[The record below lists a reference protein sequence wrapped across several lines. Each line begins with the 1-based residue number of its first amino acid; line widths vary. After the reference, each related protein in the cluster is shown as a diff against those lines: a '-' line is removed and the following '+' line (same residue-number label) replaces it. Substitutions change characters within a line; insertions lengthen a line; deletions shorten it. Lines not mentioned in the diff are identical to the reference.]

1 MDQRK
6 SALSAWARRCLEELA
21 GLRPESEIARALA
34 QAPVETVSGDASFR
48 RYFRIRL
55 NGSLLRRGGVVVE
68 QQQPLDELL
77 NASSFVLV
85 DAPPA
90 HEDCQKFVH
99 IARLLRAAGL
109 LTPRVIQVNYEK
121 GFMLLE
127 DFGDT
132 LYLPQL
138 EDSKASGDAAADM
151 LYQAAMAALIELQ
164 ARGKGGELAPYDRA
178 LLRRE
183 MALFDEW
190 FCERFL
196 GLELSAQEK
205 TLLDATWTFLE
216 DAALAQAQ
224 VCVHRDY
231 HSRNLMILH
240 DDIAHAPGVID
251 FQDAVLG
258 ACTYDLVSLLRDCY
272 IVWPQERVRDWA
284 LQFREKALLRGII
297 SAGDEA
303 GFLRDFDLMGLQRHI
318 KVIGIFCRLNLRDGK
333 VRYMGDVPLVIDYV
347 LRVAAMHP
355 EMSPFL
361 DWFRNKVL
369 PIALPKLRAFSEQDL
384 L

>member
-1 MDQRK
+1 M
-6 SALSAWARRCLEELA
+6 ARV
-21 GLRPESEIARALA
+21 LA

-90 HEDCQKFVH
+90 HEDCQKFVR

-109 LTPRVIQVNYEK
+109 LTPRVIQVNYEQ

-138 EDSKASGDAAADM
+138 EDSKASGDAAADT
-151 LYQAAMAALIELQ
+151 LYQAAMAALVELQ

-205 TLLDATWTFLE
+205 ALLDATWTFLE
-216 DAALAQAQ
+216 DAALAQTQ

-284 LQFREKALLRGII
+284 LQFREKALLRGVI
-297 SAGDEA
+297 STGNEA
-303 GFLRDFDLMGLQRHI
+303 DFLRDFDLMGLQRHI

-347 LRVAAMHP
+347 LRVAATHP
-355 EMSPFL
+355 EMRPFL
-361 DWFRNKVL
+361 EWFRNKVL
-369 PIALPKLRAFSEQDL
+369 PIALPKLQALSEPGVVAEGVVSEGAV
-384 L
+384 

>member
-6 SALSAWARRCLEELA
+6 SALSAWARRCLTELA
-21 GLRPESEIARALA
+21 GLRPESDTARALA
-34 QAPVETVSGDASFR
+34 AAPVETVSGDASFR

-55 NGSLLRRGGVVVE
+55 AAPLSGAGGIFQQTQSLG
-68 QQQPLDELL
+68 ELL
-77 NASSFVLV
+77 NNVNFVLV

-90 HEDCQKFVH
+90 HEDCHKFVR
-99 IARLLRAAGL
+99 IAGLLRDAGL
-109 LTPRVIQVNYEK
+109 LTPRVIQVDYEQ

-132 LYLPQL
+132 LYLPRLL
-138 EDSKASGDAAADM
+138 ESKESGDTAADT

-196 GLELSAQEK
+196 GLTLSEQERA
-205 TLLDATWTFLE
+205 LLDETWTFLE
-216 DAALAQAQ
+216 DAALAQTQ

-272 IVWPQERVRDWA
+272 IVWPQERVRAWA
-284 LQFREKALLRGII
+284 LQFHEQAVLRGILP
-297 SAGDEA
+297 AGKEA
-303 GFLRDFDLMGLQRHI
+303 SFLRDFDLMGLQRHI

-333 VRYMGDVPLVIDYV
+333 VRYMADVPLVIDYV

-355 EMSPFL
+355 EMKPFL
-361 DWFRNKVL
+361 DWFQNNVL
-369 PIALPKLRAFSEQDL
+369 PIAQPKLQAFSEEGFV
-384 L
+384 